1 MVFRKSFSQKSND
14 KDKNLIHVPKGRKP
28 HQKQDISKLQNVI
41 VEGKLAVPLETE
53 IIVEKKRDGKVQRS
67 LCIIK
72 KIEENMVSAWDETN
86 DQWYL
91 FNPETVEKSGTIIK
105 VYDHTLVKSAT
116 T

>member
-1 MVFRKSFSQKSND
+1 MAFRKSLVQKPND
-14 KDKNLIHVPKGRKP
+14 KDRNLIQVPKGRRP

-41 VEGKLAVPLETE
+41 VEGKLAVPVETE

-86 DQWYL
+86 DQWFL
-91 FNPETVEKSGTIIK
+91 FNPETAEKNGVIIK
-105 VYDHTLVKSAT
+105 VYDRELIKLAT
-116 T
+116 